1 MFGSK
6 SLNVPFLFK
15 CDPRPPSVPNIAP
28 KTLLQYALLHIVCA
42 FDQVSKVHLFVHWMH
57 NKLLGWS
64 ILNYDQLLQ
73 LSHSQA
79 GGEVDQCYQ
88 PPSID

>member
-15 CDPRPPSVPNIAP
+15 CDPRPPSVPDIAP
-28 KTLLQYALLHIVCA
+28 KKLLQYALLHIVCA

-57 NKLLGWS
+57 NKLPGWS
-64 ILNYDQLLQ
+64 ILNYGQLIQ
-73 LSHSQA
+73 LSHSQT
-79 GGEVDQCYQ
+79 GGDVDPNVTN
-88 PPSID
+88 PPI